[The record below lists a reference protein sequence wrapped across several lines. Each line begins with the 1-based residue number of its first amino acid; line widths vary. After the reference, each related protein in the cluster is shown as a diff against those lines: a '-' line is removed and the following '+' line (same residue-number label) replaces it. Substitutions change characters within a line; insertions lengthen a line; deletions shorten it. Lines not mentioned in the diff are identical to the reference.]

1 MPKLA
6 NVCVLVQFFFFFR
19 FGWNSVLCICE
30 KNLQICAQNI
40 HGHSIWVARIER
52 YRQWTTHRMNI
63 YFFAQTHTRTLYS
76 KWSCTVKCVLLS
88 AHRKMYRHKR
98 PQLTFLRLDRSIIF
112 GSYLFFY
119 RRTSDLLSCYC
130 CLDHQ
135 KTRYK
140 KYHSFY
146 ASFFA
151 LSLWLCLL
159 FGLCACLYVCAVQIS
174 NVCIHYNIILFFS
187 ALFALHLC
195 LSMMRSVLVYSF
207 FSLYFICVHS
217 EWIQMVFDKHLHK
230 CINTDI
236 SVASIV

>member
-1 MPKLA
+1 
-6 NVCVLVQFFFFFR
+6 
-19 FGWNSVLCICE
+19 
-30 KNLQICAQNI
+30 
-40 HGHSIWVARIER
+40 
-52 YRQWTTHRMNI
+52 
-63 YFFAQTHTRTLYS
+63 
-76 KWSCTVKCVLLS
+76 
-88 AHRKMYRHKR
+88 MYRHKR
-98 PQLTFLRLDRSIIF
+98 PLLTFLRLDRSIIF

-174 NVCIHYNIILFFS
+174 NVCIHYNIILFFR
-187 ALFALHLC
+187 LFSHYIFA
-195 LSMMRSVLVYSF
+195 LSMMRSVLVYRF
-207 FSLYFICVHS
+207 FLFILFAYIWMCRVNSNGFQQTLTQMHKYGYFCGVHCLMCRKTHS
-217 EWIQMVFDKHLHK
+217 KPQRI
-230 CINTDI
+230 
-236 SVASIV
+236 